1 MNIYQIAID
10 LDDKNRARLESKRYE
25 KDYVDIPNSAL
36 PPFYL
41 DGLNKILG
49 ACFGGESIDE
59 SDSFLTI
66 RANEGFFKRLYVPFV
81 FHNGEKNSLSLQ
93 FGEKTLEI
101 PVKEGELKLP
111 NPDENAKI
119 KLEFEEAPINGYES
133 ITLKLSVRQN
143 GELHYTN
150 IPIRTADWDNPPNS
164 AQLTLLLEE
173 EDYDG
178 FFDLIG
184 AAPEKGSGKKY
195 LDGPLVKAGM
205 LPLGEYTVTD
215 YQRNDSGKFPSIQLQ
230 TSTQESFS
238 AEVPI
243 KKEDGEFGTEEKEI
257 SGDFRVKCNSKLKK
271 FMEAEPKLPFSFV
284 VTEHGSYNGYP
295 TAKVDIYPKSG
306 FEVDEE
312 ALSLSF

>member
-10 LDDKNRARLESKRYE
+10 LDDKNRARLESKRYDR
-25 KDYVDIPNSAL
+25 DYVDVPNSAL
-36 PPFYL
+36 PPFYK
-41 DGLNKILG
+41 DGLNKILS
-49 ACFGGESIDE
+49 ACFENGELDEGDSI
-59 SDSFLTI
+59 LTI
-66 RANEGFFKRLYVPFV
+66 KANEGFFKRLYVPYV
-81 FHNGEKNSLSLQ
+81 FHNGEKNSLSMQ
-93 FGEKTLEI
+93 FGNKTFELL
-101 PVKEGELKLP
+101 VQEGELKVP

-133 ITLKLSVRQN
+133 LTLKLSVRKN
-143 GELHYTN
+143 GELYYTN
-150 IPIRTADWDNPPNS
+150 IPVRTADWDNPPNP

-205 LPLGEYTVTD
+205 LPLGEYKVTD

-230 TSTQESFS
+230 TNTQESFS

-243 KKEDGEFGTEEKEI
+243 KKEDGEFGTEEREVAG
-257 SGDFRVKCNSKLKK
+257 SFRVKCNSKLKK
-271 FMEAEPKLPFSFV
+271 FMEAEPKLPFTFT

-295 TAKVDIYPKSG
+295 TAKVDINPESG
-306 FEVDEE
+306 FEVDDE